1 MRKIAASVLMCLMT
15 GGTWAQET
23 IAVNTGDITSPE
35 TAGSGTVTFRVM
47 APQAREVEIE
57 ADFLPKR
64 KVQTPFGETE
74 QTGRAKLTR
83 GDGGVWTYTSESL
96 DPELHTYCFYVD
108 GMRTTDPSNVYML
121 RDIASYVNYFI
132 TDGELS
138 ANYSV
143 RDVPHGSL
151 HKVWYPSPRLGMNE
165 RRMTVYTPAGYD
177 EGDRRYPVLY
187 LLHGAGGDENAW
199 TELGRA
205 AQIADNL
212 IAQGKAEPMIIVM
225 PNGNGAQKATP
236 GEYENSMYKPSFM
249 NPGTMDGAIED
260 AFPHDVVQYVDSHYR
275 TLPDRDHRAIAGLS
289 MGGLHSCYI
298 SANNPEMFGY
308 VGLFSAAINRQAPNA
323 RHAYIYENLEQKLV
337 SLFTAKPH
345 LYFIAIGKDDFLY
358 NDNKELRNTLDKHG
372 FKYEYMETPGGHIW
386 ANWRIYLNHILPELF
401 RQDR

>member
-1 MRKIAASVLMCLMT
+1 MSRITTLLLACIAAV
-15 GGTWAQET
+15 GAAAQET

-35 TAGSGTVTFRVM
+35 ACADGTVTFRIA

-64 KVQTPFGETE
+64 KVATPFGEME
-74 QTGRAKLTR
+74 QTGRAALTR
-83 GDGGVWTYTSESL
+83 GDGGVWTYTSGALS
-96 DPELHTYCFYVD
+96 PELHTYCFYVD
-108 GMRTTDPSNVYML
+108 GMRTTDPNNVYML
-121 RDIASYVNYFI
+121 RDIATYVSYFI
-132 TDGELS
+132 TDGDLS

-143 RDVPHGSL
+143 RDVPHGTL
-151 HKVWYPSPRLGMNE
+151 HKVWYPSPGLGMNA

-225 PNGNGAQKATP
+225 PNGNGAQKAAP

-260 AFPHDVVQYVDSHYR
+260 AFPHDVVGYVDAHYR
-275 TLPDRDHRAIAGLS
+275 TVADRDHRAIAGLS
-289 MGGLHSCYI
+289 MGGFHSCYI
-298 SANNPEMFGY
+298 SANNPQMFGY
-308 VGLFSAAINRQAPNA
+308 VGLFSAAINRQAPGA
-323 RHAYIYENLEQKLV
+323 EHGHIYDNLEQKLV
-337 SLFTAKPH
+337 SQFAAGPR

-358 NDNKELRNTLDKHG
+358 KDNQELRATLDKHG

-386 ANWRIYLNHILPELF
+386 ANWRIYLNHLLPELF
-401 RQDR
+401 R